1 MKKTFIIDNCEFKV
15 KYKCPLLWK
24 DLQGTDNP
32 DARYCNEC
40 EKEVYRCN
48 DEKEVKKHIELKH
61 CIATEGN
68 FIDNEPI
75 KSKVMQELTD
85 ALKHLEATIEQFGD
99 EKAKQI
105 VKQLNDQTKIVIEKQ
120 DLKTAKGL
128 IQQIDKFSFAIVD
141 QGAGVALDISLIKGF
156 DDNFDMHDWKNR
168 SQARQLI
175 NDAKSII
182 NANRPTKDN
191 LRPIVSQLYQL
202 LPAPQEG
209 IGGQQTDTDV
219 LVGH

>member
-85 ALKHLEATIEQFGD
+85 ALKHLEATIEQFGN
-99 EKAKQI
+99 EKTGQI
-105 VKQLNDQTKIVIEKQ
+105 VKQLNDQAKIVIEKQ
-120 DLKTAKGL
+120 DLKIAK
-128 IQQIDKFSFAIVD
+128 
-141 QGAGVALDISLIKGF
+141 
-156 DDNFDMHDWKNR
+156 
-168 SQARQLI
+168 
-175 NDAKSII
+175 
-182 NANRPTKDN
+182 
-191 LRPIVSQLYQL
+191 
-202 LPAPQEG
+202 
-209 IGGQQTDTDV
+209 
-219 LVGH
+219 

>member
-85 ALKHLEATIEQFGD
+85 ALKHLETTDEQFGN
-99 EKAKQI
+99 EKTEQI
-105 VKQLNDQTKIVIEKQ
+105 VKQLNDQAKIVIEKQ

-128 IQQIDKFSFAIVD
+128 IQQIDKFSSAP
-141 QGAGVALDISLIKGF
+141 VALPLIKKF
-156 DDNFDMHDWKNR
+156 VDNFDMHDWKNR

-175 NDAKSII
+175 NDVKGII
-182 NANRPTKDN
+182 NANRATKQN
-191 LRPIVSQLYQL
+191 LNPIRVQLFGL
-202 LPAPQEG
+202 LDVPLPQSEPL
-209 IGGQQTDTDV
+209 IGYIV
-219 LVGH
+219 RNH

>member
-85 ALKHLEATIEQFGD
+85 ALKHLEATIETIW
-99 EKAKQI
+99 A
-105 VKQLNDQTKIVIEKQ
+105 
-120 DLKTAKGL
+120 
-128 IQQIDKFSFAIVD
+128 
-141 QGAGVALDISLIKGF
+141 
-156 DDNFDMHDWKNR
+156 
-168 SQARQLI
+168 
-175 NDAKSII
+175 
-182 NANRPTKDN
+182 
-191 LRPIVSQLYQL
+191 
-202 LPAPQEG
+202 
-209 IGGQQTDTDV
+209 
-219 LVGH
+219 

>member
-15 KYKCPLLWK
+15 KYKCPQLWK

-68 FIDNEPI
+68 FIDNEPS

-85 ALKHLEATIEQFGD
+85 ALKHLEDFIENFGN
-99 EKAKQI
+99 EKTEQI
-105 VKQLNDQTKIVIEKQ
+105 VKQLNDQAIIVIEKQ

-128 IQQIDKFSFAIVD
+128 IQQINKFSFDIVE
-141 QGAGVALDISLIKGF
+141 QGTGVALAIGSIKDF
-156 DDNFDMHDWKNR
+156 DDNFYMHDWKNR
-168 SQARQLI
+168 SQARELI
-175 NDAKSII
+175 NDAIGII
-182 NANRPTKDN
+182 NANRATKQN
-191 LRPIVSQLYQL
+191 LNPISVQLFGL
-202 LPAPQEG
+202 LDVPQSEPL
-209 IGGQQTDTDV
+209 IGVIEDY
-219 LVGH
+219 

>member
-24 DLQGTDNP
+24 DLQGTENP

-105 VKQLNDQTKIVIEKQ
+105 VKKLNDQTKIVIEKQ

-128 IQQIDKFSFAIVD
+128 IQQIDKFSSAP
-141 QGAGVALDISLIKGF
+141 VALPLIKKF
-156 DDNFDMHDWKNR
+156 VDNFDMHDWKNR

-175 NDAKSII
+175 NDVKGII
-182 NANRPTKDN
+182 NANRATKQN
-191 LRPIVSQLYQL
+191 LDPIVVQLYGL
-202 LPAPQEG
+202 LEKNEPEPLIG
-209 IGGQQTDTDV
+209 IIEDY
-219 LVGH
+219 

>member
-15 KYKCPLLWK
+15 KYKCPLLRK
-24 DLQGTDNP
+24 DLQGTENP

-85 ALKHLEATIEQFGD
+85 ALKHLETTAEQFGN
-99 EKAKQI
+99 EETEQI
-105 VKQLNDQTKIVIEKQ
+105 VKQLNDQAKIVIEKQ

-128 IQQIDKFSFAIVD
+128 IQQIEKF
-141 QGAGVALDISLIKGF
+141 
-156 DDNFDMHDWKNR
+156 NFREM
-168 SQARQLI
+168 
-175 NDAKSII
+175 
-182 NANRPTKDN
+182 
-191 LRPIVSQLYQL
+191 
-202 LPAPQEG
+202 
-209 IGGQQTDTDV
+209 
-219 LVGH
+219 

>member
-24 DLQGTDNP
+24 DLQGTENP

-85 ALKHLEATIEQFGD
+85 ALKHLETTAEQFGN
-99 EKAKQI
+99 EKTEQI
-105 VKQLNDQTKIVIEKQ
+105 VKQLNDQAIIVIEKQ

-128 IQQIDKFSFAIVD
+128 IQQINKFSFDIVE
-141 QGAGVALDISLIKGF
+141 QGTGVALAIGSIKDF
-156 DDNFDMHDWKNR
+156 DDNFYMHDWKNR

-175 NDAKSII
+175 NDVKGII
-182 NANRPTKDN
+182 NANRATKQN
-191 LRPIVSQLYQL
+191 LDPIVVQLYGL
-202 LPAPQEG
+202 LEKNEPEPLIG
-209 IGGQQTDTDV
+209 IIEW
-219 LVGH
+219 